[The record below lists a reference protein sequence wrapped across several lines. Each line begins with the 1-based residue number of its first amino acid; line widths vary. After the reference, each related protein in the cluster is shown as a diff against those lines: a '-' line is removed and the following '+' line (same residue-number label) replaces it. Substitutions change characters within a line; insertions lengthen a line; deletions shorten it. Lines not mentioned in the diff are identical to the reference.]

1 MLVIKSILSE
11 VTRPYLSTQTQQA
24 FKAANQAMAELFT
37 AGCIGSLTV
46 QQGYLN
52 PTIVQSLSKTCF
64 SILLPLFLGTS
75 IMSTVKRY
83 GLDRTSMTMPVVAI
97 VHCLALFFAS
107 KFVLLPLFGMESDT
121 VEGRATNVCC
131 AFGNSGV
138 VPLIF
143 VEALFRTREG
153 DFLQKASSQVSM
165 YLLGVSGSGRGKQT

>member
-1 MLVIKSILSE
+1 
-11 VTRPYLSTQTQQA
+11 
-24 FKAANQAMAELFT
+24 
-37 AGCIGSLTV
+37 
-46 QQGYLN
+46 
-52 PTIVQSLSKTCF
+52 
-64 SILLPLFLGTS
+64 
-75 IMSTVKRY
+75 
-83 GLDRTSMTMPVVAI
+83 MTMPVVAI

-107 KFVLLPLFGMESDT
+107 KFVLLPLFGMDSDT